1 VAFPG
6 EKFGEEAIY
15 PSLRVRTRAS
25 RRNSLGVY
33 LTRGAELDRSIVHF
47 FHAGCPDSLVSETH
61 RDFRSPARRLKNG
74 RASNRQPGYDLIA
87 KGETEGQ
94 ETFLPM
100 HGVIESRGMKR
111 SMEGQLRTAAII
123 VA

>member
-47 FHAGCPDSLVSETH
+47 FHAGCSDSVVSETH
-61 RDFRSPARRLKNG
+61 RNFRSPACQLKNG
-74 RASNRQPGYDLIA
+74 RARSN
-87 KGETEGQ
+87 
-94 ETFLPM
+94 
-100 HGVIESRGMKR
+100 
-111 SMEGQLRTAAII
+111 
-123 VA
+123 